1 MNVIYSC
8 LFLCFIAFF
17 CRNSNSSECD
27 NFWDECDDSI
37 FSEICD
43 TNEIKKCG
51 VDRDVEINEVFSS
64 LIPKNDENPTKRKYC
79 DTESNGMCQEIMTE
93 RNKTMIKKLKNNSL
107 FKF

>member
-1 MNVIYSC
+1 MF
-8 LFLCFIAFF
+8 FLCLIAFF
-17 CRNSNSSECD
+17 YSNSNSSVCD

-43 TNEIKKCG
+43 TDEIKKCG
-51 VDRDVEINEVFSS
+51 VDGDVEINEVYSS
-64 LIPKNDENPTKRKYC
+64 LIPKDDENPTKRKYC
-79 DTESNGMCQEIMTE
+79 DTESNVMCQEIITE

>member
-1 MNVIYSC
+1 MFHC
-8 LFLCFIAFF
+8 LFY
-17 CRNSNSSECD
+17 SNSKSSVCD

-43 TNEIKKCG
+43 TDEIKKYG
-51 VDRDVEINEVFSS
+51 VDGGVEINEVYSS

-79 DTESNGMCQEIMTE
+79 DIESNGMCQEIITE